1 MSYHREITDLIA
13 SQSPL
18 LITKEAYLQ
27 AIFHIIN
34 TSSVSKL
41 AKPDPSSFFFD
52 DDIPTY
58 EEQNKKALDKIRAA
72 IKMSSASGV
81 NLTTEYRSNEI
92 PSLSVAYHRV
102 FGTIL
107 SDAVYSF
114 SSKDFTRNLVAAD
127 SNDLISCHFV
137 HINSGGGEAW
147 YLDQVSLA
155 MASCVKPIY
164 VFIEKYC
171 CSAAYYIGCHGQ
183 KMVCLTQNDTIG
195 CIGTMISFWN
205 LDPYLQ
211 NLGIQIIEE
220 YAHQS
225 DLKNKKYTDLKE
237 GKPDQF
243 ITEEL
248 DPLAAQFITA
258 VRTNRSALSSL
269 QDDSPIL
276 RGETYDGSAAV
287 ANGLVDGILTIE
299 QSVAEA
305 YAMGKEYADRITTRK
320 RIAQML

>member
-1 MSYHREITDLIA
+1 MSYHREITGLIA

-18 LITKEAYLQ
+18 LITKQAYQQ
-27 AIFHIIN
+27 AIYSLLP
-34 TSSVSKL
+34 TPVSQV
-41 AKPDPSSFFFD
+41 AKPDASSFFLFD
-52 DDIPTY
+52 DVPTY
-58 EEQNKKALDKIRAA
+58 EEQNKVVLNKIKASL
-72 IKMSSASGV
+72 KMSAASGV
-81 NLTTEYRSNEI
+81 NLTTDYRSNEI

-102 FGTIL
+102 FGTIF

-114 SSKDFTRNLVAAD
+114 SSKEFARNLVAAD
-127 SNDLISCHFV
+127 SNDLISAHFI

-147 YLDQVSLA
+147 YLDRVSET
-155 MASCVKPIY
+155 MSSCIKPIY
-164 VFIEKYC
+164 VFTEKYC

-183 KMVCLTQNDTIG
+183 KMVCLTRNDTIG

-211 NLGIQIIEE
+211 NLGIQLIEE

-225 DLKNKKYTDLKE
+225 DLKNKKYTDLKN

-243 ITEEL
+243 ISEEL
-248 DPLAAQFITA
+248 DPLAAQFIDA
-258 VRTNRSALSSL
+258 VRSQRAPLSSL
-269 QDDSPIL
+269 PDDSPIL

-305 YAMGKEYADRITTRK
+305 YALGKEYADRITTRN